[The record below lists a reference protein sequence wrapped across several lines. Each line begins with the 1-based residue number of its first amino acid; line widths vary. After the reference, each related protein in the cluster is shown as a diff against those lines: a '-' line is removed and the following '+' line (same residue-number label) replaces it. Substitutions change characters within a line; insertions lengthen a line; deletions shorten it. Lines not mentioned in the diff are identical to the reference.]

1 MPSTKTPTPV
11 AGNGNGALRRPVANS
26 VQPLGATAKAAARN
40 RTRIIAGVFTLVM
53 SALVAGLLYANVGRR
68 NPVVAIARPVAAGQ
82 VIQAADL
89 NQVLASSV
97 DGIRTTPWSSR
108 SSVVGKTAAMS
119 LVAGSLL
126 NPGQITTGSAI
137 DARAAVVG
145 AVLKPG
151 QFPTGLRPGDKV
163 LAIILPPEAAAATG
177 QAAVDPPIAVTL
189 AAIEKLLD
197 SAGSVSVSLAVPP
210 GDAATLAVAGAR
222 GRLAL
227 VLAPR

>member
-11 AGNGNGALRRPVANS
+11 TGNGALRRPSANT
-26 VQPLGATAKAAARN
+26 VQPVGATAKAAARN
-40 RTRIIAGVFTLVM
+40 RTRIIAGAFTLVV
-53 SALVAGLLYANVGRR
+53 SALVAGLLYANVGSRH
-68 NPVVAIARPVAAGQ
+68 PVVAIARPVAAGQ
-82 VIQAADL
+82 VIQPTDL
-89 NQVLASSV
+89 RQVLASSV

-108 SSVVGKTAAMS
+108 SSVVGRTAAVS
-119 LVAGSLL
+119 LVPGSLL
-126 NPGQITTGSAI
+126 NPNQLATGAAI
-137 DARAAVVG
+137 DPTAAVVG

-151 QFPTGLRPGDKV
+151 QFPAGLRPGDKV
-163 LAIILPPEAAAATG
+163 LAIALPPEAASAAG
-177 QAAVDPPIAVTL
+177 QAEVDPPVAVTL
-189 AAIEKLLD
+189 AAIDKLVD